1 MHSVS
6 ETPRTGFNRTVQKSV
21 KQKIMRFHSLLL
33 CTLFC
38 IATGC
43 DSLAARPK
51 DRDDRGC
58 ATYNILDFGAK
69 NDGTTD
75 CAPAFEKIFR
85 RMEGKRQVEIVLP
98 AGSFR
103 ISRRIVFDQ
112 PQFGGYDYH
121 SGICVRGAGEDAT
134 ELICDNED
142 GGLYFNL
149 ATNMLTVTVCDLS
162 LVAVKKG
169 LGTAVEFN
177 TADQNP
183 GDHHSRMFQARNLL
197 VRGPHFSNGYFAN
210 GIVVKNAW
218 YPMLDNVKITSE
230 YGDSHGKMAAGF
242 ALLDCY
248 SPLVDKCYFWG
259 GAEYGLLYRSEIDS
273 EDRDRIR
280 LLFRRAGHRHSGKAV
295 GTNGRVG
302 RTGVPPD
309 RQPHPLQG
317 QRTGPE
323 RHRAGIRLR
332 KPVLLL
338 QPGGEQVAC
347 RPRQRIVVHIQRHRM
362 RRRERFHRVAQ
373 PVRRAG
379 LAEEG
384 VHRHPSQLGQP
395 ADRRQYFQHGRH
407 RHSKPVAGQQQVYR
421 KRVYRESDF
430 TKSADGANALIRY
443 VDPNGTLKTL
453 DFE

>member
-1 MHSVS
+1 
-6 ETPRTGFNRTVQKSV
+6 
-21 KQKIMRFHSLLL
+21 MRFHSLLL

-38 IATGC
+38 IATGR

-273 EDRDRIR
+273 EDGIVSDCY
-280 LLFRRAGHRHSGKAV
+280 FV
-295 GTNGRVG
+295 GQDT
-302 RTGVPPD
+302 
-309 RQPHPLQG
+309 
-317 QRTGPE
+317 
-323 RHRAGIRLR
+323 GIRVRLSAR
-332 KPVLLL
+332 TD
-338 QPGGEQVAC
+338 GWGEPAFHLTDS
-347 RPRQRIVVHIQRHRM
+347 HIHYK
-362 RRRERFHRVAQ
+362 VK
-373 PVRRAG
+373 G
-379 LAEEG
+379 LALKGIRQGFVSGNLFYCFNRAASRWHADPDSVSSYTSKDIECDAVNDFIVSHNQFAE
-384 VHRHPSQLGQP
+384 P
-395 ADRRQYFQHGRH
+395 A
-407 RHSKPVAGQQQVYR
+407 SP
-421 KRVYRESDF
+421 KRVCIDILPNSGNLLIDGNIFNMDDTAIRNRSQVSSRCIGNVYTGSPDF